1 MTDNSTENRTTKIGD
16 STIKK
21 KGWTNGPLNQTLEER
36 NTHTNVWT
44 KEPLWRRFGLGG
56 PFRHRT
62 IELFR

>member
-36 NTHTNVWT
+36 DIHTNVWT

-56 PFRHRT
+56 AIQT
-62 IELFR
+62 SD

>member
-1 MTDNSTENRTTKIGD
+1 MTDNSTENIGD
-16 STIKK
+16 STKKK

-36 NTHTNVWT
+36 DIHIHTNVWT

-62 IELFR
+62 KELFR